1 MKAFN
6 LRIVFLVP
14 VLVICSN
21 TIASELLVE
30 RNMLVIDCSQS
41 TGKVVRVQF
50 DEENVRSKVVIVDAI
65 SVQCAPEGYCIYRSK
80 MGGWYKGNIKS
91 PETMSQIPS
100 SIVPKNVTYAAISN
114 DGDKIAWVTHDGN
127 SSSLVLAELNTDT
140 LNILISQQ
148 GYICVP
154 SWSPDN
160 LHIAYYYGPPGAI
173 VKDGYML
180 MMIQA
185 KKGAKEKQLTRPSLW
200 TSLSPSRTIPPQW
213 SPDGTMIFFEGRY
226 DDKKPWMLGY
236 LVGVNGENLRKF
248 MGGTWSQ
255 DSKRVF
261 TIKTTGNS
269 GFGSRRSLGVVDM
282 ASEEKEVEDLQ
293 ITLPKTS
300 FNYSW
305 ADDGRHIVF
314 STFDNNCYLMETK
327 TGRQREFFKSGGPCK
342 FYWLS
347 QTSASADNLQ
357 GWALFVLLGLVVL
370 AIVFLIIRFGKTG
383 NGLLGI
389 NRGK

>member
-1 MKAFN
+1 MKIIN
-6 LRIVFLVP
+6 LSIVSVVY
-14 VLVICSN
+14 VLVMCSN
-21 TIASELLVE
+21 TIASEPLVE
-30 RNMLVIDCSQS
+30 RNMLVTDCSQS

-50 DEENVRSKVVIVDAI
+50 DEENVRSKVVIVDTT
-65 SVQCAPEGYCIYRSK
+65 SFQCAPEGYCIYRSK

-91 PETMSQIPS
+91 TETISQIPS
-100 SIVPKNVTYAAISN
+100 SIFPKNVTYAAISN

-127 SSSLVLAELNTDT
+127 SSSLVLAEPNTDT

-154 SWSPDN
+154 SWSPDDSY
-160 LHIAYYYGPPGAI
+160 IAYYYGPPNAI
-173 VKDGYML
+173 SHDGYSL
-180 MMIQA
+180 MTVEA
-185 KKGAKEKQLTRPSLW
+185 KGIEPKGNQIAPPSLW

-236 LVGVNGENLRKF
+236 LVGVNGEKLRKF

-269 GFGSRRSLGVVDM
+269 GFWSRRSLGVIDM

-293 ITLPKTS
+293 ITLPKKS
-300 FNYSW
+300 FNYKW
-305 ADDGRHIVF
+305 ADDGNNVVF
-314 STFDNNCYLMETK
+314 YLDNKFYLFDTRTK
-327 TGRQREFFKSGGPCK
+327 RQREILECDSSCRV
-342 FYWLS
+342 YWL
-347 QTSASADNLQ
+347 N
-357 GWALFVLLGLVVL
+357 
-370 AIVFLIIRFGKTG
+370 
-383 NGLLGI
+383 
-389 NRGK
+389 